1 MPMVMSKDSSA
12 TGMDCSSLWSAKS
25 QLNMQSI
32 QHVKYGQL
40 KMQGIQDLEYG
51 QLNGQLKIRGSED
64 VRLTR

>member
-1 MPMVMSKDSSA
+1 
-12 TGMDCSSLWSAKS
+12 
-25 QLNMQSI
+25 MQSI